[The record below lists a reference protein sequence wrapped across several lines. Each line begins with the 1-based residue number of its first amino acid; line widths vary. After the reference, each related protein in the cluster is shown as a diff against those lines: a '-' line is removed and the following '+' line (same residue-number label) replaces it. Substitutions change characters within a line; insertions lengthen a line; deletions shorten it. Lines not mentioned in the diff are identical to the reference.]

1 MKLSAGVEWGVH
13 CCVVL
18 SQAAEPVPTTR
29 LAEFHGISRTY
40 LAKHLQQLSR
50 AGLVAST
57 EGREGG
63 YQLTRPA
70 AEVSVLEIVLAID
83 GPEPAFRCTEI
94 RQRGPLP
101 ASPEAC
107 ERPCGVARVMA
118 AAEAAWRA
126 SLASVSVADLA
137 ATVDKENGGKAL
149 VGLRGWL
156 ADA

>member
-18 SQAAEPVPTTR
+18 SQAAEPVPTAR

-40 LAKHLQQLSR
+40 LAKHLQLLSR
-50 AGLVAST
+50 AGLVVST

-63 YQLTRPA
+63 YLLTRPA
-70 AEVSVLEIVLAID
+70 AEISVLEIVLAID

-101 ASPEAC
+101 ASPENC
-107 ERPCGVARVMA
+107 TRPCGVARVMA
-118 AAEAAWRA
+118 AAESAWRS
-126 SLASVSVADLA
+126 SLAGVSVADLA
-137 ATVDKENGGKAL
+137 AGVDAENDGKAMTAL
-149 VGLRGWL
+149 AGWL
-156 ADA
+156 AGS